1 MIVGPTKA
9 FFMDEITNGLDS
21 STSFQ
26 IVSCVQP
33 LVHVTDASAL
43 IFLRAVVLGV
53 LRGRE

>member
-1 MIVGPTKA
+1 MIVGPIKA